1 MGLCIA
7 SMIASM
13 AHRGNP
19 RGYVPD
25 IHPLPSYFLSTFFP
39 FFLLLLH
46 FLSGIFH
53 FVRGFCPAEGLRYA
67 DSAYAAGHCVFKWQ
81 IKCFATTSRLIGRA
95 GRVPMPEWCC
105 SGDERFISL
114 SDGEISKG
122 FLTYESRVK
131 ILKTNLLISDRRLIL
146 YNKLLNHNR
155 ETLYCGLIIY
165 YIK

>member
-25 IHPLPSYFLSTFFP
+25 IHPLPSYFLSTFFSP
-39 FFLLLLH
+39 LPSSPPLPPH
-46 FLSGIFH
+46 SGIFH

-81 IKCFATTSRLIGRA
+81 IKCFATTSRLIGQA

-122 FLTYESRVK
+122 FLNYESRVK
-131 ILKTNLLISDRRLIL
+131 ILKTNLLISDWRLS
-146 YNKLLNHNR
+146 
-155 ETLYCGLIIY
+155 LYCDLIIC